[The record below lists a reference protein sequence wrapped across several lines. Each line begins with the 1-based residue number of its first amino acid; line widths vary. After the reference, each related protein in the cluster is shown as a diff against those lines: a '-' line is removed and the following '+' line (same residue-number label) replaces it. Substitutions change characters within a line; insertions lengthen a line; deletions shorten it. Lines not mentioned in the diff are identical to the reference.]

1 MNIHE
6 FNVKPIFKPTKTIK
20 WMVPD
25 NIRQYVKKVNITTW
39 EIFSQEDITLKPKEV
54 KFIMLG
60 IGFIMSEGVV
70 LTSLSDSLTKKRIS
84 LQNGVY
90 LTDTLNMIIVLTNNS
105 IENIRIPKL
114 TTLCFVCYKKLWSIL
129 KNDRDERENIPRIIN
144 HTRTTNR
151 PKCC

>member
-1 MNIHE
+1 MNIHK
-6 FNVKPIFKPTKTIK
+6 FNVKPTKTIK
-20 WMVPD
+20 WLIPD

-70 LTSLSDSLTKKRIS
+70 LTSLSDSLTIKRIS

-90 LTDTLNMIIVLTNNS
+90 LTDTLDMIIVLTNNS
-105 IENIRIPKL
+105 SDPIRISKL
-114 TTLCFVCYKKLWSIL
+114 TTLCFVCYNKL
-129 KNDRDERENIPRIIN
+129 
-144 HTRTTNR
+144 
-151 PKCC
+151 

>member
-1 MNIHE
+1 ML
-6 FNVKPIFKPTKTIK
+6 
-20 WMVPD
+20 
-25 NIRQYVKKVNITTW
+25 KKVNITTW

-105 IENIRIPKL
+105 TENIGIPNL
-114 TTLCFVCYKKLWSIL
+114 TTLCFVCYKKL
-129 KNDRDERENIPRIIN
+129 
-144 HTRTTNR
+144 
-151 PKCC
+151 

>member
-1 MNIHE
+1 MNIHK
-6 FNVKPIFKPTKTIK
+6 FNVKPIYNPTKMIK
-20 WMVPD
+20 WMIP
-25 NIRQYVKKVNITTW
+25 NETRQYVKKVNISTW

-105 IENIRIPKL
+105 TENIRIPKL
-114 TTLCFVCYKKLWSIL
+114 TALCFVCYNKL
-129 KNDRDERENIPRIIN
+129 
-144 HTRTTNR
+144 
-151 PKCC
+151 